1 MKILVRLFAIGL
13 FLVFFG
19 FALKNT
25 DLVELHLFWNTTARA
40 PLILLLLVFF
50 IAGAV
55 LGVLAMTSTVLR
67 YRQLLMRQ
75 KKEAEQQQKAAEA
88 MARARAQPPMPDT
101 VMEQVGL

>member
-1 MKILVRLFAIGL
+1 MKIIFRLFAISL

-25 DLVELHLFWNTTARA
+25 DQVVLHLFWNTSAKA
-40 PLILLLLVFF
+40 PLILLLLAFF

-67 YRQLLMRQ
+67 YRQALTKQ
-75 KKEAEQQQKAAEA
+75 KKESEQQQKAAETL
-88 MARARAQPPMPDT
+88 ARVRAQPPMPDA